1 MPFKKSRQVNVKEEK
16 LFEHMLE
23 KKVNITT
30 TINIPPTKKMIKDK
44 QSNNKKMHKRGNE
57 WTDHRRRN
65 TNISKTYRK
74 ILNLT

>member
-44 QSNNKKMHKRGNE
+44 QSNNQKNAQKR
-57 WTDHRRRN
+57 
-65 TNISKTYRK
+65 K
-74 ILNLT
+74 